1 MLALIHEI
9 RSKNIFHTD
18 LAVRNRRLSSSS
30 SSSSWPWLSTVFAIK
45 HVCWSVVVCV
55 ASMFCHVSPIYLRM
69 CVLLLTQVAFP
80 IVFKQHADLWEE
92 FQTFLPLRC
101 AHLDVPAAE
110 VAAATTITTTTTTST
125 STTATATAAA
135 VDAAA
140 TVGDDHDHR
149 PLKTVCNTDDDVT
162 DALALA
168 AAAAAAAMAAPGSSP
183 ELMQRT
189 MPVVAADERERGPKQ
204 STTVPSL

>member
-1 MLALIHEI
+1 
-9 RSKNIFHTD
+9 
-18 LAVRNRRLSSSS
+18 
-30 SSSSWPWLSTVFAIK
+30 
-45 HVCWSVVVCV
+45 
-55 ASMFCHVSPIYLRM
+55 M
-69 CVLLLTQVAFP
+69 CVLLLTQEAFP

-101 AHLDVPAAE
+101 AHLDVPAAD
-110 VAAATTITTTTTTST
+110 VAAATTITTTTTST

-149 PLKTVCNTDDDVT
+149 PLKTVCDADDDVT
-162 DALALA
+162 DALALAA

-189 MPVVAADERERGPKQ
+189 MPVVAADERERGRKQ